1 MAELDITRV
10 NELVVMAQSVDAAGM
25 GEVFEKCETETEE
38 SILGWVNRLWSA
50 DPLAPSLDDLVVK
63 ASEFIQSLP
72 WGLSARES
80 ELLSWLDTVTQTV

>member
-10 NELVVMAQSVDAAGM
+10 DDLIVMAQSVDASGM
-25 GEVFEKCETETEE
+25 GEVFKKCETETEE

-50 DPLAPSLDDLVVK
+50 DPLAASIDDLVVN
-63 ASEFIQSLP
+63 ASEFIQGLS

-80 ELLSWLDTVTQTV
+80 ELLSWLDTITETV